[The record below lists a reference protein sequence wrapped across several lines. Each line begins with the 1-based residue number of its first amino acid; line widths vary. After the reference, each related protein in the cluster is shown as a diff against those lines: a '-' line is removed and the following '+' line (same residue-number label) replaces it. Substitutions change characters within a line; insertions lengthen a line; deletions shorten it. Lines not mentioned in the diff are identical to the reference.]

1 MYVDLL
7 GRHKVW
13 KCNLKLNHDPNFG
26 EFVLGFELYIL
37 NWKPFKDNCKVKVRW
52 SSEDERGS

>member
-37 NWKPFKDNCKVKVRW
+37 NWKPLKIIAK
-52 SSEDERGS
+52 